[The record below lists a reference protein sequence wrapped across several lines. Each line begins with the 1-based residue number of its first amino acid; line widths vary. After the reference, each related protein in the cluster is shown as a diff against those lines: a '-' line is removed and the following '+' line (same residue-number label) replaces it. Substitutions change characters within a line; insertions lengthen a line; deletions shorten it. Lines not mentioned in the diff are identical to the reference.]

1 MSLPGTTATR
11 REVNFFVT
19 AWTVSSNLRQIREA
33 LKNAPREDWNRSADG
48 PAVRRFEKLLRQHGV
63 NLAERE
69 ASLPIDPSELN
80 RIIMSLFEAG
90 KTD

>member
-33 LKNAPREDWNRSADG
+33 LEAAPRDDWNRSASG
-48 PAVRRFEKLLRQHGV
+48 PSLRLFEKLLRRHGV
-63 NLAERE
+63 KLPKRQ

-80 RIIMSLFEAG
+80 RIIFSLRKEGAPA
-90 KTD
+90 